1 MYLHYKLLQIIR
13 INKYNKFIF
22 NFKKITFFFTTFV
35 FALQITTNNQNKK
48 AYIIFQLIAIDS
60 ITPCQLLRRHLV
72 HIFQYDFPEHYGEVL
87 QTVLIGCSDQ
97 RLLPT
102 VLAELL
108 QAIYQLANCPEPPTC
123 DVLQTA
129 LTAENPASAVGSDTS
144 SGSGDGEYMT
154 TFAVQQQLFG
164 FKAVQDTLAML
175 AQHFRTE
182 RLQHGLHGL
191 YPKHREYCAVL
202 SVLLRSYGYA
212 LVVTAVYAYPG
223 LLADKCEFLTSIRS
237 ATWYFCLVGTPSY
250 ALNCMHGSMQTQR
263 DTYCWTVSSTSCHL
277 ISGRT

>member
-1 MYLHYKLLQIIR
+1 MIDEQKCNYTTTYCNCLHYLSR
-13 INKYNKFIF
+13 
-22 NFKKITFFFTTFV
+22 
-35 FALQITTNNQNKK
+35 
-48 AYIIFQLIAIDS
+48 
-60 ITPCQLLRRHLV
+60 QLLRRHLV

-108 QAIYQLANCPEPPTC
+108 QAIYQLASCPEPPTF
-123 DVLQTA
+123 DVLQAA
-129 LTAENPASAVGSDTS
+129 LTAENNPTAVGSDAR
-144 SGSGDGEYMT
+144 GSGGGEYMT

-223 LLADKCEFLTSIRS
+223 LLADKCEYEYIILDIFSI
-237 ATWYFCLVGTPSY
+237 L
-250 ALNCMHGSMQTQR
+250 
-263 DTYCWTVSSTSCHL
+263 DTNNIIITIYM
-277 ISGRT
+277 